1 MHHLENFLELRGRNA
16 AGSVESI
23 KNLATEF
30 VSDPQFI
37 SGFDYLKPQTSI
49 LVGQV
54 QSGKTGHYLGIAAAV
69 ADKEPERLPIFIL
82 LTQRL
87 IALQQ
92 QTYMD
97 AKQLLT
103 TFDVFDEN
111 QEMEFI
117 YSLNYPKPKMIV
129 LKKDP
134 TPLNK
139 WIEILNWKKDRLL
152 KKKILRWNGIRLYF

>member
-54 QSGKTGHYLGIAAAV
+54 QSG
-69 ADKEPERLPIFIL
+69 
-82 LTQRL
+82 
-87 IALQQ
+87 
-92 QTYMD
+92 
-97 AKQLLT
+97 
-103 TFDVFDEN
+103 
-111 QEMEFI
+111 
-117 YSLNYPKPKMIV
+117 
-129 LKKDP
+129 
-134 TPLNK
+134 
-139 WIEILNWKKDRLL
+139 
-152 KKKILRWNGIRLYF
+152 